1 MPAHPLADR
10 SIHINS
16 YLVPVVTLVLIT
28 TQLFFPYKGWAI
40 LASGFAGIWFLTY
53 LWAWSLKKNLLLE
66 RDMRFGWMQV
76 GDHIQERIAIEN
88 NSWLTAVWV
97 KVIDHSKMP
106 GYSISSVVSVQSQ
119 WYFHWFTRGKCIQ
132 RGIFTLGPTSLETG
146 DPLGIFKVRIDYHET
161 VTMLVVPPVISLPE
175 IEIAPGGRPGEGKS
189 TNTGLEQTIMAG
201 GVREYR
207 PGDSLRW
214 LHWPTTARKNQPYV
228 RVFDFSPSSNR
239 WVLLD
244 MDPKVQIGEGQHSTE
259 EYGVILAGSLVHES
273 LKLDIPVGLI
283 TYEERLIWH
292 PPALGDTQLWR
303 VLRSLAVVRPNG
315 PALPEMLI
323 QLHKSLDYRTSLII
337 ITSNI
342 DPGWLNNLGLLRRRG
357 ILPTVLLLNPS
368 DFGGYG
374 NPQIIRDQL
383 MRMGI
388 RHYTISDKLHDFSHL
403 DTKDQEYFTGDRLR
417 RTTSALTERT
427 ANWRPLG

>member
-1 MPAHPLADR
+1 MPTPVPANR
-10 SIHINS
+10 SIQINS
-16 YLVPVVTLVLIT
+16 YLVPTVSLILIA

-40 LASGFAGIWFLTY
+40 LASGFTGIWLIAY
-53 LWAWSLKKNLLLE
+53 LWAWSLKRYLSLE
-66 RDMRFGWMQV
+66 REMRFGWMQV

-88 NSWLTAVWV
+88 NSWLNAVWV

-106 GYSISSVVSVQSQ
+106 GYNISTVVSVQSQ
-119 WYFHWFTRGKCIQ
+119 WYFHWFTKGVCSQ
-132 RGIFTLGPTSLETG
+132 RGIYTLGPTSLETG
-146 DPLGIFKVRIDYHET
+146 DPLGLFKVQIDYHEI
-161 VTMLVVPPVISLPE
+161 VTMMVVPPVISLPE

-189 TNTGLEQTIMAG
+189 TNTGLEQTIIAG

-214 LHWPTTARKNQPYV
+214 LHWPTTARKNHPYV

-244 MDPKVQIGEGQHSTE
+244 MDPKVQAGQGQHSTE
-259 EYGVILAGSLVHES
+259 EYGVILAGSLVHEN

-303 VLRSLAVVRPNG
+303 VLRSLAMVRPNG
-315 PALPEMLI
+315 PALPDMLT
-323 QLHKSLDYRTSLII
+323 QLHNSLDYRTSLII

-342 DPGWLNNLGLLRRRG
+342 DPGWLNNLGLLQRRG
-357 ILPTVLLLNPS
+357 VVPTVLLLNPS

-383 MRMGI
+383 LRMGI
-388 RHYTISDKLHDFSHL
+388 RHYTISDKLPDFSYL
-403 DTKDQEYFTGDRLR
+403 NPNNQEDFTGDRLR
-417 RTTSALTERT
+417 RTTTVLTERT
-427 ANWRPLG
+427 VNWRSLG